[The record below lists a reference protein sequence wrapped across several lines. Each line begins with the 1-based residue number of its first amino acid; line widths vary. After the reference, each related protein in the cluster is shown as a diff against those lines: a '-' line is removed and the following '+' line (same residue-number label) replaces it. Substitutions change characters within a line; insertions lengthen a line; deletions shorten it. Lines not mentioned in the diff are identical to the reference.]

1 MIVFGKRR
9 PPAFRH
15 HVAMADDHDA
25 VKFLPA
31 GFDGG
36 EEVQDGSRGDALLFG
51 GAARKGA
58 GAAGGGVAGEG
69 ALGGDAR
76 ESAIGGG
83 WGKGTEAREDQ
94 QTCGIQ
100 SKLP

>member
-25 VKFLPA
+25 VKFLAA

-36 EEVQDGSRGDALLFG
+36 EEIQDGSRGDALLFW
-51 GAARKGA
+51 GATGEGA
-58 GAAGGGVAGEG
+58 GAAGGGVEEGGAGEG
-69 ALGGDAR
+69 TVGDDTR
-76 ESAIGGG
+76 ESAVV
-83 WGKGTEAREDQ
+83 
-94 QTCGIQ
+94 
-100 SKLP
+100 